1 MGIRRPT
8 DVTTIL
14 FSTMVSSR
22 RKITHKHQSKIK
34 LTYDETGIEQVVDLQ
49 MADSSTWGTQIPLLT
64 PIVTAD
70 EKSEHL
76 NNLISPHT

>member
-1 MGIRRPT
+1 MGERNVGMRRPT

-22 RKITHKHQSKIK
+22 HTITHKHEIKIK
-34 LTYDETGIEQVVDLQ
+34 LAYNETRIEQVVNLQ
-49 MADSSTWGTQIPLLT
+49 MADSNTWGTQIPLLT

-70 EKSEHL
+70 EKNEQ
-76 NNLISPHT
+76 

>member
-22 RKITHKHQSKIK
+22 RKITHKHQIKIK
-34 LTYDETGIEQVVDLQ
+34 LTYDETRIEQVVDLQ
-49 MADSSTWGTQIPLLT
+49 MADSNKWGTQIPLLT
-64 PIVTAD
+64 PIAMAD
-70 EKSEHL
+70 ETIEQ
-76 NNLISPHT
+76 